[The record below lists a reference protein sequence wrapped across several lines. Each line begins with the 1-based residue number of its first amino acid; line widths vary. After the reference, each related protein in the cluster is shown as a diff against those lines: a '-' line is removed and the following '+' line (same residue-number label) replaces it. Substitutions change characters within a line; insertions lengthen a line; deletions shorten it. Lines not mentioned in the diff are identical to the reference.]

1 MANNAE
7 LVTTAKPKVSG
18 AIYRAELGTT
28 LPTSAS
34 ATLDNAFACLGY
46 ISEDGLTNA
55 NSMSSE
61 SIKSWEG
68 DTVYSAETDKED
80 TFKFKLIEAL
90 NVEVLKTVY
99 GDANVSGALATGI
112 TVKANSTPQESKCWV
127 IDTVLN
133 DGALKRI
140 VIPNAKVTAVA
151 DIVYKK
157 SELIG
162 YETTLTAVPDSA
174 SNTHYEYILKATT
187 PGPEPEPEED

>member
-18 AIYRAELGTT
+18 AIYRADIGTD
-28 LPTSAS
+28 LPITAS
-34 ATLDNAFACLGY
+34 ETLDEDFACLGY

-99 GDANVSGALATGI
+99 GDSNVSGDLATGI
-112 TVKANSTPQESKCWV
+112 TVKANSTPQESKSWV

-157 SELIG
+157 SELVG
-162 YETTLTAVPDSA
+162 YETTLTAVPDSS
-174 SNTHYEYILKATT
+174 SNTHYEYILKAS
-187 PGPEPEPEED
+187 EPDPDPDPNGH

>member
-18 AIYRAELGTT
+18 AIYRADLGTT
-28 LPTSAS
+28 LPKSVSEA
-34 ATLDNAFACLGY
+34 LDDKFACLGY

-55 NSMSSE
+55 NSMSSDN
-61 SIKSWEG
+61 IKSWDG

-99 GDANVSGALATGI
+99 GDSNVTGTLEEGI
-112 TVKANSTPQESKCWV
+112 TVKANSTPQESKSWV
-127 IDTVLN
+127 VDVVLN

-140 VIPNAKVTAVA
+140 VIPNAKVSAVE

-157 SELIG
+157 SELVG

-174 SNTHYEYILKATT
+174 SNTHYEYILKSASAN
-187 PGPEPEPEED
+187 

>member
-1 MANNAE
+1 MANNAT

-18 AIYRAELGTT
+18 AIYRADIGAN
-28 LPTSAS
+28 LPTTAS
-34 ATLDNAFACLGY
+34 ATLSSDFACLGY

-55 NSMSSE
+55 NSMESE

-68 DTVYSAETDKED
+68 DTVYSAETNKED

-99 GDANVSGALATGI
+99 GDANVSGALETGI
-112 TVKANSTPQESKCWV
+112 TVNANSTPQESKSWV

-140 VIPNAKVTAVA
+140 VIPNAKVTSVA

-157 SELIG
+157 SELVG

-174 SNTHYEYILKATT
+174 ANTHYEYILKATT
-187 PGPEPEPEED
+187 TGPEPEED

>member
-18 AIYRAELGTT
+18 AIYRADLGTT

-157 SELIG
+157 SELVG

-187 PGPEPEPEED
+187 PGPEPEED